1 MTRLEGLH
9 EPLAPIGHNGGP
21 ELTPYEEWTPY
32 AVVKKEID
40 DLFDEARHWLDG
52 EPVSTPEMAEAI
64 QTLTRRIQAA
74 EKKADAA
81 RVEENKPFD
90 DGKAEV
96 QARYNALI
104 GKTTTV
110 TGKTKMAV
118 QLCKEALTPW
128 LNKLEAEKQAKLEAA
143 RAEAEKARL
152 EAMELAKQ
160 RATLDGKEAFEI
172 ASANARK
179 AEAVANKIENTSVKV
194 GGEGRAISM
203 RDYYSAELTEP
214 VEFARYLWNN
224 HRAQYMEWLA
234 DFADKIVADGKRD
247 GIPGVTVKHE
257 RRPV

>member
-1 MTRLEGLH
+1 MRQIEGLSGFH
-9 EPLAPIGHNGGP
+9 APLAPIGHNGGP
-21 ELTPYEEWTPY
+21 ELTPYE
-32 AVVKKEID
+32 AVKKEID
-40 DLFDEARHWLDG
+40 DLFEEAKHWLDG
-52 EPVSTPEMAEAI
+52 DPVSSAEMAEAI

-81 RVEENKPFD
+81 RIEENKPFD

-118 QLCKEALTPW
+118 DLCKKALTPW
-128 LNKLEAEKQAKLEAA
+128 LNKLEAEKQVK
-143 RAEAEKARL
+143 AEAARL
-152 EAMELAKQ
+152 EAERARLEVERLAKE
-160 RATLDGKEAFEI
+160 RVTLEGKEAFEI
-172 ASANARK
+172 AAANARK
-179 AEAVANKIENTSVKV
+179 AEAVANKIENASVKV

-214 VEFARYLWNN
+214 VEFARFLWKN
-224 HRAQYMEWLA
+224 HRAQYMDWLN
-234 DFADKIVADGKRD
+234 DFADKMVADGKRD